1 MSFLHSTSTVFSPW
15 QTLRIR
21 LVSQSPMGVGSRGHF
36 EGGGYFAHK
45 HESRARTRYL
55 SDTTRLFSDI
65 LITACLAPSSSSRGL
80 FLEFELCRI
89 VLILLS
95 LRITIHEL
103 DPRGT
108 SLWFL
113 SSCLCLLKKR
123 WQLSRRQTR
132 ITNTI
137 MVRPPNSRR
146 FFNLSVC

>member
-1 MSFLHSTSTVFSPW
+1 MDLADILKAVAISHTNTN
-15 QTLRIR
+15 
-21 LVSQSPMGVGSRGHF
+21 
-36 EGGGYFAHK
+36 
-45 HESRARTRYL
+45 HEHDHGIYPTR
-55 SDTTRLFSDI
+55 TRLFSDI

-146 FFNLSVC
+146 F